1 MNLHLLGHIVG
12 FPILHAG
19 EGGRI
24 ALLDQ
29 LAGAGVARIIRL
41 VQRLGVEVVHPV
53 LGDRHLALI
62 RRPRPES
69 AVHSLQFLQGQ
80 GLVGQVVPEV
90 GHAGEAIRCRNH
102 KIAVHKVVRRVLL
115 EALPLD
121 IVTAVLTQSAPD
133 GGLGCHVVRLHAGDG
148 DGDILFG
155 GSQFDRT
162 IIAEGQLR
170 FLASSFRPDAKICGL
185 IRAHGIQLETQLHI
199 LVPAQLGLACRQGV
213 AGLGRRQGDSELGAG
228 LDGDLLSSGGPVVLR
243 LCQTD
248 FIGDSRGKRHKG
260 LTLGCRYRFKGR
272 LALLPHFITLCGGQQ
287 LHAAV
292 ALAGDGFVDHRN
304 VGGLGGLSDG
314 HGKVVACQLVSIAA
328 GRYLVGVNADIY
340 RPFQLIGFALPH
352 FGFAPILHLIP
363 LIGH

>member
-12 FPILHAG
+12 FPVLHAG

-53 LGDRHLALI
+53 LGDRHLARLL
-62 RRPRPES
+62 PGS
-69 AVHSLQFLQGQ
+69 GVHVRSGQ
-80 GLVGQVVPEV
+80 GRLGQAVPEA
-90 GHAGEAIRCRNH
+90 GHAGDTIRCRNH

-133 GGLGCHVVRLHAGDG
+133 GGFGCPVVRLHAGDG

-185 IRAHGIQLETQLHI
+185 IRAHGIQLEGQRHI
-199 LVPAQLGLACRQGV
+199 LVPVQLGLACRQGV
-213 AGLGRRQGDSELGAG
+213 AGLGRRQGEGELGAG
-228 LDGDLLSSGGPVVLR
+228 PDGHGLDARSLIILGLFHPDLIGSGGQGQFGTSPFTSRER
-243 LCQTD
+243 LP
-248 FIGDSRGKRHKG
+248 
-260 LTLGCRYRFKGR
+260 RF
-272 LALLPHFITLCGGQQ
+272 PHFVCGNLGFQG
-287 LHAAV
+287 HIAV
-292 ALAGDGFVDHRN
+292 ILAGNRFVVSLHLRS
-304 VGGLGGLSDG
+304 LGGFPDG
-314 HGKVVACQLVSIAA
+314 HGKGVACQLVSIAA
-328 GRYLVGVNADIY
+328 GRYLVGVNADIH
-340 RPFQLIGFALPH
+340 RPIQRIGCVLPH
-352 FGFAPILHLIP
+352 FGFASVLHLIP

>member
-12 FPILHAG
+12 FPVLHAG

-41 VQRLGVEVVHPV
+41 VQRLDVEVVLPV

-102 KIAVHKVVRRVLL
+102 KIAVHIVVRRVLL

-133 GGLGCHVVRLHAGDG
+133 GGLGCHVVRLHTGDG

-170 FLASSFRPDAKICGL
+170 FLAASSFRPDAKICGL
-185 IRAHGIQLETQLHI
+185 IRAHEIQLETQLHI
-199 LVPAQLGLACRQGV
+199 LVPVQLGLACRQGV
-213 AGLGRRQGDSELGAG
+213 AGLGRRQGEGELGAG
-228 LDGDLLSSGGPVVLR
+228 PDGHGLDARSLIILGLFHPDLIGSGGQGQFGTSPFTSRER
-243 LCQTD
+243 LP
-248 FIGDSRGKRHKG
+248 
-260 LTLGCRYRFKGR
+260 RF
-272 LALLPHFITLCGGQQ
+272 PHFVCGKQGFQG
-287 LHAAV
+287 HIAV
-292 ALAGDGFVDHRN
+292 ILAGNRFVVSLHLRS
-304 VGGLGGLSDG
+304 LGGFPDG
-314 HGKVVACQLVSIAA
+314 HGKGVACQLVSIAA
-328 GRYLVGVNADIY
+328 GRYLVGVNADIH
-340 RPFQLIGFALPH
+340 RPIQRIGCVLPH
-352 FGFAPILHLIP
+352 FGFASVLHLIP